1 MRDSPVLKY
10 YGGSCK
16 GFYGDGGH
24 RASETEWTMKNS
36 LYWALGP
43 TGAPIRL
50 FPCILGP
57 CRKGEGNPQILR
69 LSRRNFHVSFL
80 KS

>member
-10 YGGSCK
+10 YGGSCE

-24 RASETEWTMKNS
+24 RESETEWTMKNS
-36 LYWALGP
+36 LYWTLR
-43 TGAPIRL
+43 APGVPSSL

-57 CRKGEGNPQILR
+57 CRKGEENPHILR
-69 LSRRNFHVSFL
+69 LSGKNFHVSF
-80 KS
+80 

>member
-10 YGGSCK
+10 YGGSCE

-24 RASETEWTMKNS
+24 RESETEW
-36 LYWALGP
+36 LWGP
-43 TGAPIRL
+43 LVCQAAYSSVSWDL
-50 FPCILGP
+50 VE
-57 CRKGEGNPQILR
+57 KGKRSPQMLR
-69 LSRRNFHVSFL
+69 PSGKSFHVSFL